1 MSTEHENTAVEE
13 TAGLTDAEKAYFESG
28 GESPIEAE
36 PEPAAEP
43 EPQAQAEPQDGQQQ
57 NEPQA
62 NQPQDENSRNVPYGA
77 LREERERRKAL
88 EQQLAQLNN
97 NWQAKWQTVEQRVAA
112 LQGLNQPQQQQR
124 PEEPK
129 IPDPEEDFIE
139 ATRWTQQQI
148 MEMQRRQQE
157 QMTSAQ
163 RQQQAQQFQGQVM
176 NAWSQRARQ
185 VMQEYPQ
192 FRKAYKHAADV
203 RFNQYLA
210 LGLSPQQA
218 QQKARADEFNMVAEH
233 MQHGR
238 DPAGAIVR
246 FARASGWSPEPA
258 SGQPAQ
264 AAPTAA
270 NAQQNTPAQPQ
281 RLDTVAKGMQA
292 NKSLSGVGSSTSGRG
307 SFGAKDL
314 AEMSDDEF
322 AAFMDKKGA
331 KGFKAV
337 LGA

>member
-1 MSTEHENTAVEE
+1 MSTENENAAVEE

-43 EPQAQAEPQDGQQQ
+43 EPQAQAEPQEGQQQ

-88 EQQLAQLNN
+88 EQQLAQLNG
-97 NWQAKWQTVEQRVAA
+97 KWQTVEQRLAA
-112 LQGLNQPQQQQR
+112 LQGLNQPQQQR
-124 PEEPK
+124 PEAPK

-157 QMTSAQ
+157 QMTQSQRAQEAQ
-163 RQQQAQQFQGQVM
+163 RFQGQVM
-176 NAWSQRARQ
+176 SAWSQRAKQ
-185 VMQEYPQ
+185 AAQQSPE
-192 FRKAYKHAADV
+192 FADAY
-203 RFNQYLA
+203 RFATTSRYRELIASGVPEHQA
-210 LGLSPQQA
+210 RQQA
-218 QQKARADEFNMVAEH
+218 QRDEFNFVAQS
-233 MQHGR
+233 MQQGR
-238 DPAGAIVR
+238 DPAQSMIAIAQ
-246 FARASGWSPEPA
+246 ARGWQPKPA
-258 SGQPAQ
+258 SGEPAQ
-264 AAPTAA
+264 AATAPPAA
-270 NAQQNTPAQPQ
+270 NGQQNAPAQPQ

>member
-43 EPQAQAEPQDGQQQ
+43 EPQAQAEPQEGQQQ

-88 EQQLAQLNN
+88 EQQLAQLNG
-97 NWQAKWQTVEQRVAA
+97 KWQTVEQRLAA
-112 LQGLNQPQQQQR
+112 MQGFTQHQQQQK

-139 ATRWTQQQI
+139 ATRWAQQQI
-148 MEMQRRQQE
+148 TEMQRQQMMQGQRLQQE
-157 QMTSAQ
+157 QASQ
-163 RQQQAQQFQGQVM
+163 RFQGQVM
-176 NAWSQRARQ
+176 NAWSQRAKQ
-185 VMQEYPQ
+185 AAQQSPE
-192 FRKAYKHAADV
+192 FADAY
-203 RFNQYLA
+203 RFATTSRYRELIASGVPEHQA
-210 LGLSPQQA
+210 RQQA
-218 QQKARADEFNMVAEH
+218 QRDEFNFVAQS
-233 MQHGR
+233 MQQGR
-238 DPAGAIVR
+238 DPAQSMIAIAQ
-246 FARASGWSPEPA
+246 ARGWQPKPA

-270 NAQQNTPAQPQ
+270 NTQQNTPAQPQ

-314 AEMSDDEF
+314 AEMSDDDF
-322 AAFMDKKGA
+322 AAFLDKKGA
-331 KGFKAV
+331 NGFKAM
-337 LGA
+337 LGG